1 MPDMDSRAGSRGRRS
16 KRFLG
21 PSQKYEIWLQLIRQ
35 EVTVAEAAAAAQV
48 DRSTI
53 MRIKQVAKEGALAA
67 LAASKPGTAG
77 RQRDYELEAAKA
89 EIARLS
95 QACKELAVKLTLVEG
110 KTVGAEWPGPAPC

>member
-1 MPDMDSRAGSRGRRS
+1 MSEKDSGSGPRGRRS

-35 EVTVAEAAAAAQV
+35 EVTVAEAASAQQV

-67 LAASKPGTAG
+67 LAASKPGVG
-77 RQRDYELEAAKA
+77 NRQRDYELAAAKA

-95 QACKELAVKLTLVEG
+95 EACKELAVKLTLVEG
-110 KTVGAEWPGPAPC
+110 KDGWG